1 MALPEPAPGLVIC
14 YSYLWHKERRTGV
27 EEGRKNR
34 PCAIVIMRRDEMG
47 DTSVLVVPITHSKPD
62 DERNAVE
69 LPRNV
74 RRRLGLDDEPS
85 WIITDEV
92 NRFIWPGYD
101 LRPISRDRPD
111 QFHYG
116 FLPIEIF
123 NDVRRAVLSNVTSL
137 RTVVR

>member
-14 YSYLWHKERRTGV
+14 YSYLWHKEHRTGV

-34 PCAIVIMRRDEMG
+34 PCAVIIARKDETG
-47 DTSVLVVPITHSKPD
+47 DTSVLVVPITHSKPHAA
-62 DERNAVE
+62 RNAVE
-69 LPRNV
+69 LPRKV

-101 LRPISRDRPD
+101 LRPISRDKPE

-123 NDVRRAVLSNVTSL
+123 SELRRAVFSNVSTL
-137 RTVVR
+137 RTVER

>member
-1 MALPEPAPGLVIC
+1 MALPQPAAGLVIC
-14 YSYLWHKERRTGV
+14 YSYLWHNEHRTGV

-34 PCAIVIMRRDEMG
+34 PCAIVITRKDEMG

-62 DERNAVE
+62 AERNAVE
-69 LPRNV
+69 LPRKV
-74 RRRLGLDDEPS
+74 CRRLGLDDEAS
-85 WIITDEV
+85 WVITDEV

-116 FLPIEIF
+116 FLPVEIF
-123 NDVRRAVLSNVTSL
+123 NVVRRAVLSNVTSL
-137 RTVVR
+137 RTVMR

>member
-14 YSYLWHKERRTGV
+14 YSYLWHNEHRAGV

-34 PCAIVIMRRDEMG
+34 PCAIVIARKDEMG

-62 DERNAVE
+62 ATRNAVE
-69 LPRNV
+69 LPRKV
-74 RRRLGLDDEPS
+74 RRRLGLDDELS

-92 NRFIWPGYD
+92 NRFVWPGYD
-101 LRPISRDRPD
+101 LRPISRHRPE

-123 NDVRRAVLSNVTSL
+123 NEVRRAVFSNVASL
-137 RTVVR
+137 RTVTR